1 MQAVNYYIVVENIKV
16 EQKKVAGLIL
26 TDKTDTE
33 NRYIKARILSIG
45 NLVKGVREGD
55 IVCYDRHAGHSIQ
68 VKDNVYKVIQVGDV
82 VLIEWD

>member
-45 NLVKGVREGD
+45 NLVEGLKEND
-55 IVCYDRHAGHSIQ
+55 IVFFDRHAGHGIRW
-68 VKDNVYKVIQVGDV
+68 KEKLYHVIQMQDV
-82 VLIEWD
+82 VLVE